1 MKAPSSVFHCQHC
14 LGSAV
19 LRPEPASRDAQLVCI
34 VCGKVLATVE
44 ELEDLLRAS
53 LYGEEKIPD
62 DDA

>member
-14 LGSAV
+14 FGSAI
-19 LRPEPASRDAQLVCI
+19 LKPEQASGDAQLVCI
-34 VCGKVLATVE
+34 ACGKVLATVE

-53 LYGEEKIPD
+53 LYGDQKPSD